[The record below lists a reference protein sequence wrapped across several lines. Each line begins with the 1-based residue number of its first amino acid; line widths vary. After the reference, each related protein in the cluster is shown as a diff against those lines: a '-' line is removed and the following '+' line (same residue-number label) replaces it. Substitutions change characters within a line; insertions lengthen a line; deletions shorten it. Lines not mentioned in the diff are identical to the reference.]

1 MPAHLQGDHRGS
13 PYSCPR
19 NCTTTEQPANLP
31 CAVKAVYSAAMRE
44 MNAGII
50 IIGNEILSGK
60 TVDSNSAFL
69 ARELRQLGVT
79 LTRITVIPDE
89 LDIIAETVKD
99 FHTKFDLIFTSG
111 GVGPTHDDITIEGV
125 ARGLGRRVIRHPQL
139 ESLVHEYL
147 NGRPI
152 NEALLKMTEVP
163 EGAELLQ
170 DDRLRFPTIKL
181 ENIYV
186 LPGIPEILQ
195 QKFLVLKERFVVD
208 PYYLKII
215 YTNENES
222 TIAACMNET
231 LRVYPDL
238 LLGSYPKIN
247 DVDYR
252 VKITL
257 ESKDQNYVEQAYKH
271 LLLLMPQGCVVKTEG

>member
-1 MPAHLQGDHRGS
+1 
-13 PYSCPR
+13 
-19 NCTTTEQPANLP
+19 
-31 CAVKAVYSAAMRE
+31 

-60 TVDSNSAFL
+60 TVDSNSTFL

-79 LTRITVIPDE
+79 LKRITVIPDE
-89 LDIIAETVKD
+89 LDIIAETVRD
-99 FHTKFDLIFTSG
+99 FHTTFDLVFTSG
-111 GVGPTHDDITIEGV
+111 GVGPTHDDITMEGV
-125 ARGLGRRVIRHPQL
+125 ARGLSRRVIHHPVL
-139 ESLVHEYL
+139 ESLVREYL

-152 NEALLKMTEVP
+152 NDAYLKMTEVP

-181 ENIYV
+181 ENIYI

-195 QKFLVLKERFVVD
+195 QKFLVLKDRFVVD

-215 YTNENES
+215 YTNETES
-222 TIAACMNET
+222 AIAACMYET

-247 DVDYR
+247 DAEYR

-257 ESKDQNYVEQAYKH
+257 ESKDQDYVERACKH